1 MAIYTNYGRYL
12 KAKLFKEAIESQG
25 AAYMLLGLG
34 NPQWDVS
41 GSNQSITIA
50 PYNTSIISQADVNTN
65 QFYDANVCSYFQAG
79 TTQINA
85 ALVNGVINTSS
96 TEGKYLNKV
105 KNLVAPFPC
114 IWTGD
119 SVEGSDPAECGA
131 QLTFGSGITVPQNSY
146 QNYYV
151 KYDDNQYKLCTTSGS
166 NEQTI
171 EIPADDS
178 IEKQYFAEMLLRG
191 SSIVG
196 ANALP
201 ENIYPV
207 GLLGAI
213 KCSIS
218 FVKDIGFGNNN
229 HYTGDISQFWYGDR
243 YWEIVNPDESDLD
256 NYIEDDE
263 DSDGTQKIYPHHLVF
278 TATVNPRT
286 LYPNL
291 NIDKSIVPRQ
301 IAIYTKATDSGTS
314 LPVCYR
320 ANEYYFNFG
329 QFNSSF
335 GPTSYADRILNFT
348 LPCTVDT
355 MQYPNDPNRFRF
367 VLNDYIRGQVRDDRS
382 VDRFGYVIGF

>member
-50 PYNTSIISQADVNTN
+50 PYNTSIISQADAEHN
-65 QFYDANVCSYFQAG
+65 QLYDSHVCSYFLKPGEGARS
-79 TTQINA
+79 
-85 ALVNGVINTSS
+85 ALANGVVNTGSA
-96 TEGKYLNKV
+96 EGKYLNKV

-119 SVEGSDPAECGA
+119 SETGVP
-131 QLTFGSGITVPQNSY
+131 LTFGSVTVNQNDY
-146 QNYYV
+146 QNAYV
-151 KYDDNQYKLCTTSGS
+151 MYDDNQYKIRKMD
-166 NEQTI
+166 NEGVVISEKVI

-201 ENIYPV
+201 GNIYPV
-207 GLLGAI
+207 GLLGAV

-218 FVKDIGFGNNN
+218 FVKDIGFGENN

-256 NYIEDDE
+256 NYIEDSE
-263 DSDGTQKIYPHHLVF
+263 DSDGTQNIYPHHLVF

-286 LYPNL
+286 LYPIL

-301 IAIYTKATDSGTS
+301 IAIYTKTNNSDTP
-314 LPVCYR
+314 LPICYR

-329 QFNSSF
+329 QFDKVPSDD
-335 GPTSYADRILNFT
+335 PVYADKLLNFT
-348 LPCTVDT
+348 LPCTIDT

>member
-25 AAYMLLGLG
+25 SAYMLLGLG

-50 PYNTSIISQADVNTN
+50 PYNTSIISQADASNN
-65 QFYDANVCSYFQAG
+65 QFYDANVCSYFQVG
-79 TTQINA
+79 TTQTNS
-85 ALVNGVINTSS
+85 ALVNGVIDTSS
-96 TEGKYLNKV
+96 AEGKYLNKV

-114 IWTGD
+114 IWTG
-119 SVEGSDPAECGA
+119 EGSDEATLA
-131 QLTFGSGITVPQNSY
+131 FGSGVTVNQNAY
-146 QNYYV
+146 QNAYI
-151 KYDDNQYKLCTTSGS
+151 KYDDNQYKLCTTSDS
-166 NEQTI
+166 NGQVI

-201 ENIYPV
+201 GNIYPV

-218 FVKDIGFGNNN
+218 FVKDIGFGENN

-256 NYIEDDE
+256 NYIEDGE
-263 DSDGTQKIYPHHLVF
+263 GSDGTQEIYPHHLVF

-286 LYPNL
+286 LYPIL

-301 IAIYTKATDSGTS
+301 IAIYTKTNNGGTS
-314 LPVCYR
+314 LPICYR

-329 QFNSSF
+329 QFDEVPSND
-335 GPTSYADRILNFT
+335 TVYADKLLNFT
-348 LPCTVDT
+348 LPCTIDA
-355 MQYPNDPNRFRF
+355 MQYPDDPNRFRF

>member
-50 PYNTSIISQADVNTN
+50 PYNTSIISQADVSTN
-65 QFYDANVCSYFQAG
+65 QFYDNHVCSYFLKPGEGARS
-79 TTQINA
+79 
-85 ALVNGVINTSS
+85 ALANGAINTDSA
-96 TEGKYLNKV
+96 EGKYLNKV

-114 IWTGD
+114 TWTCDGD
-119 SVEGSDPAECGA
+119 PVTGGA
-131 QLTFGSGITVPQNSY
+131 QLAFGSVTVSQNAY
-146 QNYYV
+146 QNAYV
-151 KYDDNQYKLCTTSGS
+151 KYDDNQYKLCTTSDSSG
-166 NEQTI
+166 QTI

-191 SSIVG
+191 SAIVG

-201 ENIYPV
+201 SNIYPV

-218 FVKDIGFGNNN
+218 FVKDIGFGENN

-256 NYIEDDE
+256 NYIEDSE
-263 DSDGTQKIYPHHLVF
+263 DSDGTQNIYPHHLVF

-286 LYPNL
+286 LYPIL

-301 IAIYTKATDSGTS
+301 IAIYTKANNSGTP
-314 LPVCYR
+314 LPICYR

-329 QFNSSF
+329 QFNGLPDS
-335 GPTSYADRILNFT
+335 ADPNKLLNFT
-348 LPCTVDT
+348 LPCTIDT